1 MPTPTTSSGFPTEDS
16 AVWKRVSS
24 YGDGYVPRSLL
35 EQQIVL
41 QSWHYEWSGG
51 EPDPGLL
58 PEGYRQL
65 PDDRTRAVRTL
76 EPSEWLVRAV
86 VGVLAVCVAVLVAG
100 SL

>member
-1 MPTPTTSSGFPTEDS
+1 M
-16 AVWKRVSS
+16 WKRVSS
-24 YGDGYVPRSLL
+24 YGDDYVPRSLL

-51 EPDPGLL
+51 EPDPGQL

-65 PDDRTRAVRTL
+65 PGDRMRAVRAL
-76 EPSEWLVRAV
+76 QPEDWLVRAGIGILA
-86 VGVLAVCVAVLVAG
+86 VGVAILVAI

>member
-1 MPTPTTSSGFPTEDS
+1 MGFDGSVAGPNEES
-16 AVWKRVSS
+16 AVWKRISS
-24 YGDGYVPRSLL
+24 YGEGYVPRSLL

-51 EPDPGLL
+51 EPDPGQL

-65 PDDRTRAVRTL
+65 PHDRTRAVRRL
-76 EPSEWLVRAV
+76 QPDEWIVRAV
-86 VGVLAVCVAVLVAG
+86 VVVLAIWMAIMVAG